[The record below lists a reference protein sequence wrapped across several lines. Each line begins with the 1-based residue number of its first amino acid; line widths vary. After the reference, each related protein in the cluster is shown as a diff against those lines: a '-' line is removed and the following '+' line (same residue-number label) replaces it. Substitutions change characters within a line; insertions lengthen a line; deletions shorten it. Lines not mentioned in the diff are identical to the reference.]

1 MPKAKTPTS
10 DTIQLPELNIKT
22 ATIELHGTTP
32 LIVHR
37 FAEKAR
43 KEMLDKMM
51 KVAKIGKDAYSPEEM
66 YQDSLYIMEDG
77 RTGFPAVAFKAAAVA
92 AANDAGIQKVLARRS
107 FHITGGELVPI
118 RGEHRMREDVVRI
131 AMGTSTIRHRAEYP
145 TWSVAITV
153 AYNAS
158 IITLDQLVNLFNI
171 AGFGVG
177 VGEWRPER
185 DGIFGTW
192 EVGQVMTGGIA

>member
-1 MPKAKTPTS
+1 MATKTEA
-10 DTIQLPELNIKT
+10 INLPELKIKT
-22 ATIELHGTTP
+22 ASITLHGTTP

-51 KVAKIGKDAYSPEEM
+51 GSARMKKDPYSPEEA
-66 YQDSLYIMEDG
+66 YADSLYICPDG
-77 RTGFPAVAFKAAAVA
+77 TPGFPAVAFKAAAVS

-107 FHITGGELVPI
+107 FHITGGELLPI
-118 RGEHRMREDVVRI
+118 KGEHRMREDVVRI
-131 AMGTSTIRHRAEYP
+131 AMGTTTIRHRAEFLEWEVTVP
-145 TWSVAITV
+145 V

-158 IITLDQLVNLFNI
+158 IITLEQLVNLFNI

-185 DGIFGTW
+185 DGINGTW
-192 EVGQVMTGGIA
+192 EVTEVVG